1 MGVNK
6 DKVPSDSEH
15 LGETGARKFPARP
28 GVGNLQ
34 DGISR
39 GGTETGDPADRP
51 PKEGYGLTESP
62 TSVGKA
68 TSKPNKARQSPS
80 RRS

>member
-6 DKVPSDSEH
+6 EKVSFESVH
-15 LGETGARKFPARP
+15 KGETGARKYPARP
-28 GVGNLQ
+28 GIGALQ

-51 PKEGYGLTESP
+51 PKEGFGLTEPATETEEKTWKSK
-62 TSVGKA
+62 SVR
-68 TSKPNKARQSPS
+68 PAR
-80 RRS
+80 R